1 MDGEH
6 AKMYVEIEQ
15 KYSEHD
21 VEPKTFDGTRDL
33 FTLVYVNLSGGP
45 ANIWTCLRSAENID
59 LP

>member
-1 MDGEH
+1 
-6 AKMYVEIEQ
+6 MYVEIEQ

-21 VEPKTFDGTRDL
+21 VEPKKFDGTRDL

-45 ANIWTCLRSAENID
+45 ADIWTCLRSAENID